1 MTYLYEEL
9 SAPTRLYI
17 KQCSHC
23 NLKYFGKT
31 ILEDIQSYVGS
42 GVRWQ
47 RHLKRHNAKSIH
59 LWNSDWYYDTSIVR
73 FATKFS
79 NMNRIIESKEWANL
93 AIENGIQGG
102 YLGEDVSERASIT
115 RKETMNS
122 EQWKSTVGKEHARK
136 ISETKSDPKW
146 KDAVGKEAAIKIG
159 KAHSELK
166 QSEEWKST
174 IGETKIKKYKD
185 TIHSEEWKETVGKQ
199 KSERLSNSQNDAEWK
214 NTVGQKKIEKYL
226 SKTNNSDWLATK
238 GKERSKKMSDKAKNR
253 EKFECQYCNGMFWKT
268 HLNRWHGENCKHKGV

>member
-9 SAPTRLYI
+9 KAPTRLYI

-23 NLKYFGKT
+23 QLKYFGKT
-31 ILEDIQSYVGS
+31 TSETIESYEGS
-42 GVRWQ
+42 GVYWQ
-47 RHLKRHNAKSIH
+47 RHLKKHDAKSIH

-79 NMNRIIESKEWANL
+79 NINKVVESKEWANL

-102 YLGEDVSERASIT
+102 YLGEDVAKRASIT
-115 RKETMNS
+115 RKETVSS
-122 EQWKSTVGKEHARK
+122 EQWKSTVGKEHSRK

-146 KDAVGKEAAIKIG
+146 KETVGKEAAIKIG

-174 IGETKIKKYKD
+174 VGETKIKKYKD
-185 TIHSEEWKETVGKQ
+185 VVYSEDWKETIGKQ
-199 KSERLSNSQNDAEWK
+199 KSEKLSNIQNNTEWK
-214 NTVGQKKIEKYL
+214 ATVGQEKIEKYL
-226 SKTNNSDWLATK
+226 KRTNDPDWLATK
-238 GKERSKKMSDKAKNR
+238 GKERSKKQSEKAKNR

-268 HLNRWHGENCKHKGV
+268 HLNRWHGENCKHKGL